1 MAKRRSSL
9 GFLGMFGRSGDLR
22 QLDDALRKA
31 DLHPAL
37 VPEGVKLT
45 IVNLMNDNWPGE
57 PPVEAYASVARLC
70 GYCVAGPEVFEQAN
84 GREPTLEV
92 ERRIEAALDAGGK
105 LVSDAAARAYWMRRS
120 ASSWGTCR
128 SKWMRLRCGRDSSIC
143 WNQTFGSSPAGSMI
157 ESDGAVLPG
166 SGA

>member
-45 IVNLMNDNWPGE
+45 IVNLMNDRWPDE
-57 PPVEAYASVARLC
+57 PPADAYRSVAQLC

-84 GREPTLEV
+84 GRELTFEV
-92 ERRIEAALDAGGK
+92 EHRIEAALEDGDSFDAQIVLMTLHAK
-105 LVSDAAARAYWMRRS
+105 LINADVVERY
-120 ASSWGTCR
+120 GLTV
-128 SKWMRLRCGRDSSIC
+128 
-143 WNQTFGSSPAGSMI
+143 
-157 ESDGAVLPG
+157 E
-166 SGA
+166 

>member
-1 MAKRRSSL
+1 MTKRRSSL

-45 IVNLMNDNWPGE
+45 IVNLMKDNWPGD
-57 PPVEAYASVARLC
+57 PPQQAYASVAQFC

-84 GREPTLEV
+84 GRERTLEV
-92 ERRIEAALDAGGK
+92 ERRIEAALESGDSFDAKIVLMTLHAK
-105 LVSDAAARAYWMRRS
+105 LINPEVVERYGLS
-120 ASSWGTCR
+120 A
-128 SKWMRLRCGRDSSIC
+128 
-143 WNQTFGSSPAGSMI
+143 
-157 ESDGAVLPG
+157 E
-166 SGA
+166 